1 MKLIDFQRTA
11 SQPLK
16 RDQALQQDISAC
28 IEDLTLDNVDK
39 NSWIYHLPTDKKE
52 ELLAFI
58 KSAKSAILK
67 NRNIQ
72 QNEEYSR
79 KATFHRLPQL
89 AIELRRHIWGEMIK
103 PSQNPRVHALK
114 FNNRTKTFIS
124 NQPVSPLLAIC
135 RESRDYYLL
144 NTANGFCF
152 GTGVNYDIDT
162 FHLLEIPD
170 HRREDPEVPNL
181 FQALE
186 FKLIQKLA
194 VTKELFLGVTGAKW
208 LNILGFMQ
216 RCHVTVIFD
225 DDRSSG
231 VCWADL
237 DVSFRKLSA
246 DEENQLA
253 DRSSVRENWLLVRY
267 VLEGKCSLEF
277 ACVDKES
284 SIQHWY

>member
-1 MKLIDFQRTA
+1 MKLIHFQRTA

-16 RDQALQQDISAC
+16 RDQALQQGISAC
-28 IEDLTLDNVDK
+28 IEDLTLDNADK
-39 NSWIYHLPTDKKE
+39 NSWIHHLPTDKKE

-67 NRNIQ
+67 NRNTQ

-79 KATFHRLPQL
+79 KATFHCFPKL
-89 AIELRRHIWGEMIK
+89 AIELRKQIWGEIIK
-103 PSQNPRVHALK
+103 PSQKPRVHALK
-114 FNNRTKTFIS
+114 FNPRTKTFIS
-124 NQPVSPLLAIC
+124 NQPVSPLLSIC
-135 RESRDYYLL
+135 QESRDYYLL
-144 NTANGFCF
+144 NTKNGFYF

-170 HRREDPEVPNL
+170 HQREDPEAPDP
-181 FQALE
+181 FQALD
-186 FKLIQKLA
+186 FRLIQKLA
-194 VTKELFLGVTGAKW
+194 VTKELFLSVNGAKW
-208 LNILGFMQ
+208 LNFLGFMQ
-216 RCHVTVIFD
+216 RCHLTVVFD
-225 DDRSSG
+225 DERSSG

-246 DEENQLA
+246 DEENHRA
-253 DRSSVRENWLLVRY
+253 DRSSVRKNWLLVRY

-277 ACVDKES
+277 AHVDKES